1 MKDKLWK
8 AIEAYRTADESQ
20 EHHARYEILDAM
32 IDDILIGSEEEWL
45 GILRKYSALRVE
57 NDRLKKELEGNRWEN
72 SNWKIE

>member
-8 AIEAYRTADESQ
+8 AIEAYRTAGGSQ

>member
-8 AIEAYRTADESQ
+8 AIEAYRTAGCKV
-20 EHHARYEILDAM
+20 EHMARKEQLN
-32 IDDILIGSEEEWL
+32 ILINEIVIENEDEWL
-45 GILRKYSALRVE
+45 GILRKYSTLRVE

>member
-8 AIEAYRTADESQ
+8 AIEAYRTAGGSQ
-20 EHHARYEILDAM
+20 EHHARYEILDALLDELT
-32 IDDILIGSEEEWL
+32 IENEDEWL

-72 SNWKIE
+72 TNWKIE